1 MPLPKLNSSGVMPP
15 YLPGSSPQVRADMA
29 PYATTTVELVQIF
42 GHTPERAAILRGLI
56 NYRSQLR
63 NQGIDGTQWIA
74 GSLLED
80 CEKQR
85 SRPPADVDVVTFG
98 YRPTNAQDDSSW
110 QQFVHNNR
118 TALFDRSAV
127 KSTYACDAFY
137 VDMHLHP
144 EMLVSSSRYW
154 FGLFS
159 HQRVTDAWKGIVSLP
174 LSDNDQAALSI
185 LSGGISN
192 AP

>member
-1 MPLPKLNSSGVMPP
+1 MSLPKLNSSGVLPP
-15 YLPGSSPQVRADMA
+15 YLPGSSPQVKADMA
-29 PYATTTVELVQIF
+29 PYGTTSVELVRAF

-56 NYRSQLR
+56 NYRTQLR
-63 NQGIDGTQWIA
+63 AKGIGGTQWIA

-80 CEKQR
+80 CERQR
-85 SRPPADVDVVTFG
+85 SRPPADVDIVTFG
-98 YRPTNAQDDSSW
+98 YRPQTALDDALW
-110 QQFVHNNR
+110 RQFVYNNR
-118 TALFDRSAV
+118 TALFDRAAV
-127 KSTYACDAFY
+127 KSAYACDAFY

-159 HQRVTDAWKGIVSLP
+159 HQRVTDAWKGIVSIS
-174 LSDNDQAALSI
+174 LSDDDQAALSI
-185 LSGGISN
+185 LDGGAPN